1 MVTMSSLT
9 FPTGA
14 ATQQRS
20 LAVDLEQRRLTHR
33 AARIRRALTAMRR
46 IADGRTGEAPAPLM
60 HGIRDFRLELAEVE
74 RRLRD
79 LQTPA
84 SRLH

>member
-1 MVTMSSLT
+1 MSSLT

-14 ATQQRS
+14 ATPKPT

-46 IADGRTGEAPAPLM
+46 IADGRAGEAPAPLM
-60 HGIRDFRLELAEVE
+60 HGIRDFRHELAEVE
-74 RRLRD
+74 QRLRD
-79 LQTPA
+79 LQARP

>member
-1 MVTMSSLT
+1 MSTLT
-9 FPTGA
+9 FPKGTA
-14 ATQQRS
+14 EVHQHS

-46 IADGRTGEAPAPLM
+46 IADGRTGDAPPPLL
-60 HGIRDFRLELAEVE
+60 HGMRDFRHELAAVE
-74 RRLRD
+74 QRLRD
-79 LQTPA
+79 LQTP